1 MRQPQC
7 MNELSRLSDLAAS
20 TGVELMQAE
29 LKKSFEGVMNR
40 SGYIREIC
48 EYLDAQL
55 NPRYILASLITIAD
69 FLFLETCNYTLGLFD
84 NVDKYP
90 LENGKEKDV

>member
-1 MRQPQC
+1 
-7 MNELSRLSDLAAS
+7 
-20 TGVELMQAE
+20 
-29 LKKSFEGVMNR
+29 MNR

-55 NPRYILASLITIAD
+55 NPKYILASRITIAD

-84 NVDKYP
+84 SVDKYTI
-90 LENGKEKDV
+90 ENGKEKEV